1 MAIPQTFNS
10 TRGRPMTTNGGVTTR
25 QDIALAQPPAS
36 DVLERII
43 IHGDLSKLSQDQK
56 VEYYRLMCESLGL
69 NPNTRPFAY
78 LNLQGKTVL
87 YALRDCTDQLRRI
100 HKVSV
105 VDSTQEEINGV
116 YIVVCKVQNGEG
128 RTDIARGAVD
138 LGVLKGEALANA
150 IMKAET
156 KAKRRATLSICGL
169 GVLDE
174 TEIEDVAAEPRQ
186 RKSSSGAKRDGTA
199 DTYNTIIKEIRTC
212 PDVDGLAE
220 LRDKYAQELATLPT
234 RWGILASQE
243 YEARWVDLG
252 GMQADCPFPAMDDQL

>member
-1 MAIPQTFNS
+1 
-10 TRGRPMTTNGGVTTR
+10 MTTNGGAAPR
-25 QDIALAQPPAS
+25 QDIALAPTSPA

-43 IHGDLSKLSQDQK
+43 IHGDLSKLNQDQK

-78 LNLQGKTVL
+78 LSLQGKTVL

-105 VDSTQEEINGV
+105 IETSQEEINGV
-116 YIVVCKVQNGEG
+116 YVVVCKVQNGEG

-138 LGVLKGEALANA
+138 LGSLKGEALANA
-150 IMKAET
+150 IMKTET

-174 TEIEDVAAEPRQ
+174 LEIEDITEAPKRNTSAE
-186 RKSSSGAKRDGTA
+186 GKRDGSVKRF
-199 DTYNTIIKEIRTC
+199 NLIRKSI
-212 PDVDGLAE
+212 AE
-220 LRDKYAQELATLPT
+220 AQECELLREIADAHAQDMANFPLRWQITL
-234 RWGILASQE
+234 SQE
-243 YEARWVDLG
+243 FECKWLDLG
-252 GMQADCPFPAMDDQL
+252 GDAADSPVPAMEDRG

>member
-1 MAIPQTFNS
+1 
-10 TRGRPMTTNGGVTTR
+10 MTTNGGAAPR
-25 QDIALAQPPAS
+25 QEIALAQPTAS

-78 LNLQGKTVL
+78 LLLNGKTVL

-105 VDSTQEEINGV
+105 IETSQEEINGV
-116 YIVVCKVQNGEG
+116 YVVVCKVQNGEG

-138 LGVLKGEALANA
+138 LGSLKGEALANA
-150 IMKAET
+150 IMKTET

-174 TEIEDVAAEPRQ
+174 TEIEDMTAPKTDKNGRVKGRDLAG
-186 RKSSSGAKRDGTA
+186 RKTAYAAKRDGTDDVFNDIRRQIA
-199 DTYNTIIKEIRTC
+199 NAPECEI
-212 PDVDGLAE
+212 LAQIS
-220 LRDKYAQELATLPT
+220 DSYSQELADLPA
-234 RWGILASQE
+234 RYMLILSEEFEDKWQ
-243 YEARWVDLG
+243 DLG
-252 GMQADCPFPAMDDQL
+252 GDLEDSPVRARRKPG

>member
-1 MAIPQTFNS
+1 MTMPAPRQELAVSADASRGIPTQ
-10 TRGRPMTTNGGVTTR
+10 
-25 QDIALAQPPAS
+25 S

-78 LNLQGKTVL
+78 LVLNGKTVL

-105 VDSTQEEINGV
+105 IETSQEEINGV
-116 YIVVCKVQNGEG
+116 YVVVCKVQNGEG

-138 LGVLKGEALANA
+138 LGQLKGEALANA
-150 IMKAET
+150 IMKTET

-174 TEIEDVAAEPRQ
+174 MEIEDVTAA
-186 RKSSSGAKRDGTA
+186 SGAQNNGAGRAARNTSAEGKRDGSVKRF
-199 DTYNTIIKEIRTC
+199 NLIRKS
-212 PDVDGLAE
+212 VAE
-220 LRDKYAQELATLPT
+220 AQECEMLREIADAHAQDMANFPLRWQITL
-234 RWGILASQE
+234 SQE
-243 YEARWVDLG
+243 FECKWVDLG
-252 GMQADCPFPAMDDQL
+252 GEAADSPVPAMEDVG

>member
-1 MAIPQTFNS
+1 
-10 TRGRPMTTNGGVTTR
+10 MTTNGGAAPR
-25 QDIALAQPPAS
+25 QEIALAQPTAS

-78 LNLQGKTVL
+78 LLLNGKTVL

-105 VDSTQEEINGV
+105 IETSQEEINGV
-116 YIVVCKVQNGEG
+116 YVVVCKVQNGEG

-138 LGVLKGEALANA
+138 LGQLKGEALANA
-150 IMKAET
+150 IMKTET

-174 TEIEDVAAEPRQ
+174 LEIEDVTEQPAAKQKGWRNGKKTSAEC
-186 RKSSSGAKRDGTA
+186 KRDGTN
-199 DTYNTIIKEIRTC
+199 DVFNEIRRQIAGASAL
-212 PDVDGLAE
+212 DFLAQIPRVYEEE
-220 LRDKYAQELATLPT
+220 LQTMYPRWSFEIAKDYELK
-234 RWGILASQE
+234 WS
-243 YEARWVDLG
+243 DLG
-252 GMQADCPFPAMDDQL
+252 GDPSECPYQAEEEHG